1 MFNFVLIFKKQ
12 CITNYWLWPWRI
24 KYACTLSCTV
34 KYVPWSDVWTAQF
47 INECTKLWM
56 LRSKEAYCDWKESNY
71 VLNKEMLIYV
81 PLHLLASPSKI
92 MWSLSL
98 YLSLSLSL
106 SMSNHLYSIILF
118 CKIYF
123 FKCTI
128 YKDLFGTL
136 LQ

>member
-1 MFNFVLIFKKQ
+1 M
-12 CITNYWLWPWRI
+12 LW
-24 KYACTLSCTV
+24 
-34 KYVPWSDVWTAQF
+34 
-47 INECTKLWM
+47 
-56 LRSKEAYCDWKESNY
+56 SKEAYCDWKESNY